1 LALLAW
7 PTSALAA
14 EGPAKPRVGLLA
26 VESRG
31 PSHFGTAWEQAR
43 LVWQDLP
50 IELIETAAW
59 RLQLREKDQEAGLM
73 DEVGRLLRRG
83 RELQLGL
90 KMEEALVE
98 YRQALRRLEVGYIR
112 YYEPVR
118 LAEVLLATGVAQHQ
132 LGRALDARK
141 AFMRAL
147 ALAPGLE
154 LAKGYYGPSVRQVFA
169 EARIALGPLRPGV
182 PQPVEIDRLC
192 RASKLDAM
200 IVAWVERMGQRS
212 FFRLSL
218 FDAKQGQFVAVESGF
233 LVEAQAEQV
242 GREQA
247 RRLQESL
254 VKLLGLCVVESI
266 DAGSLVAAPDAGEG
280 VDGAGDDEDA
290 ADGGAISSSRPDGG
304 VLSGSDA
311 GPVWLDGLTT
321 GPKVGDDGEAW
332 YTKHWWIWPAAALV
346 VGTAIALPLTVFRED
361 VVDVQ
366 VRP

>member
-1 LALLAW
+1 M
-7 PTSALAA
+7 AA
-14 EGPAKPRVGLLA
+14 DEEPRVGLLA
-26 VESRG
+26 VESRV
-31 PSHFGTAWEQAR
+31 PSHFGVAWEQAR
-43 LVWQDLP
+43 LVWRDLP

-59 RLQLREKDQEAGLM
+59 RLRLKEKDQEAGLM

-112 YYEPVR
+112 YYEPAR
-118 LAEVLLATGVAQHQ
+118 LAEVLLAMGVAQHQ
-132 LGRALDARK
+132 LGRAEDARK

-147 ALAPGLE
+147 ALAPGLK

-254 VKLLGLCVVESI
+254 VELLGLCVESI
-266 DAGSLVAAPDAGEG
+266 DAGSLVAEPDAGED
-280 VDGAGDDEDA
+280 VDGAGDAGVASDA
-290 ADGGAISSSRPDGG
+290 GDTADGGVLSSSRPDGG

-321 GPKVGDDGEAW
+321 RPKVGDDDEAW
-332 YTKHWWIWPAAALV
+332 YTKHWWIWPAAAVV
-346 VGTAIALPLTVFRED
+346 VGTAIVLPLTVFRED

>member
-1 LALLAW
+1 M
-7 PTSALAA
+7 AA
-14 EGPAKPRVGLLA
+14 DEEPRVGLLA

-31 PSHFGTAWEQAR
+31 PSHFGVAWEQAR

-50 IELIETAAW
+50 IELIETVDW
-59 RLQLREKDQEAGLM
+59 RLRLREKDQEAGLM

-98 YRQALRRLEVGYIR
+98 YRHALHRLEIGYIR
-112 YYEPVR
+112 YYEPAR
-118 LAEVLLATGVAQHQ
+118 LAEVLLAMGVAQHQ
-132 LGRALDARK
+132 LGQAVEARK

-192 RASKLDAM
+192 RATKLDAM

-254 VKLLGLCVVESI
+254 VELLGLCVESI
-266 DAGSLVAAPDAGEG
+266 DAGSLVAESDAGEG
-280 VDGAGDDEDA
+280 VDGTGDAGDGT
-290 ADGGAISSSRPDGG
+290 DGGVFSSSRPDGG
-304 VLSGSDA
+304 VLSGPDA

-321 GPKVGDDGEAW
+321 GPKAGDDDDAW
-332 YTKHWWIWPAAALV
+332 YTRHWWIWPAAALV